1 MLSIYAT
8 VLPDLSLTCAPQLP
22 RGNVNRQGTEA
33 RLRCLAAQAAA
44 SAMSKASKVTNT
56 IGIPEV
62 RKVQPVLHIRGTYL
76 LFYCCNRYIEYYE
89 ICTCS

>member
-1 MLSIYAT
+1 MLFIYAT
-8 VLPDLSLTCAPQLP
+8 VVPGLSLSFAPQLP

-62 RKVQPVLHIRGTYL
+62 RKVQPVLPLCGTCLLLGSRDKYL
-76 LFYCCNRYIEYYE
+76 EYLR
-89 ICTCS
+89 